1 MSAGRP
7 AIPEGIGQKPE
18 FQELGL
24 QLKSHTSAEISTE
37 DNIFDIKI
45 KSPKCALKTTFKLLQ
60 YKNGNEKE
68 VPEGVF
74 TQMKDDDVVF
84 HLALPEPAWYKLNIF
99 ATKLDA
105 AGSTLP
111 NVFTY
116 MIDLKRAKEAVK
128 PYPKAY
134 ADFAKGCYL
143 HKPLFLDTTKD
154 LSKVHFKVEVKD
166 AKRVAVKAGD
176 EWFQLTKQG
185 GDLWEGDVN
194 LQPYRGKGVPVNLN
208 ASIGSDET
216 QFATLL
222 QYTV

>member
-7 AIPEGIGQKPE
+7 AIPEGIGQKTE

-24 QLKSHTSAEISTE
+24 ELKSHTSAEISTE
-37 DNIFDIKI
+37 DNIFDITI
-45 KSPKCALKTTFKLLQ
+45 KSPKQPVKTTFKLMQ
-60 YKNGNEKE
+60 YKNGEENEL
-68 VPEGVF
+68 PEGVF
-74 TQMKDDDVVF
+74 IQMKDEDVVF

-105 AGSTLP
+105 AGSKLP
-111 NVFTY
+111 GVFTY
-116 MIDLKRAKEAVK
+116 LIDLKRAKKAVK
-128 PYPKAY
+128 PYPKQY

-143 HKPLFLDTTKD
+143 HKPRFLDTTKD
-154 LSKVHFKVEVKD
+154 LSKVHFKVEVKG
-166 AKRVAVKAGD
+166 AKQVAVKAGD

-208 ASIGSDET
+208 ACRGSDENS
-216 QFATLL
+216 FATLL